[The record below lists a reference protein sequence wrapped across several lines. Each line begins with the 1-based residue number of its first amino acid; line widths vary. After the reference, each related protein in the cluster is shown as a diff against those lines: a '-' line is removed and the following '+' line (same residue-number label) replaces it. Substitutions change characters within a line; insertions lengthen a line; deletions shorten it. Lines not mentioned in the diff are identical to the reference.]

1 MGKKPLIIF
10 SSIFVTAATFWAC
23 GDGTVDARG
32 GEDELALL
40 NYGPPFVEGDSGN
53 MWTLRSAAIKDCEA
67 DDACKA
73 AMEKADGTLD
83 IPEEESSSSEDTPAE
98 SSGSVAPRSSAN
110 IAKPTSVATVISTVS
125 SDSQGGS
132 GDVPETSSAS
142 VATSSNSSIAGVVLR
157 YCQPAGG
164 VTTVV
169 KGTPIQWQFRTNGE
183 AAKSYS
189 WSFTGADIATSDEAT
204 PTTVFTE
211 TGVYTPKLTIDGE

>member
-1 MGKKPLIIF
+1 MKKNSFYCCIF
-10 SSIFVTAATFWAC
+10 FAMVAMAFCAC
-23 GDGTVDARG
+23 GDGSVEARG

-40 NYGPPFVEGDSGN
+40 NYGPPFVEGDTGN
-53 MWTLRSAAIKDCEA
+53 MWTLRNNAIKDCEA
-67 DDACKA
+67 DDVCKA
-73 AMEKADGTLD
+73 AMENADGELD

-98 SSGSVAPRSSAN
+98 SSDSVAPRSSAN

-164 VTTVV
+164 VRGPTLLPARRNRPRPFLQ
-169 KGTPIQWQFRTNGE
+169 KRAFIRQRLP
-183 AAKSYS
+183 S
-189 WSFTGADIATSDEAT
+189 TGSQSPLPATS
-204 PTTVFTE
+204 
-211 TGVYTPKLTIDGE
+211 